1 MQETLKIDGNL
12 NRPDV
17 NFNSVS
23 GELWIS
29 GRSIVENA
37 IRFYEPLVDWIE
49 VYCENPAQITELHL
63 KLEYFNT
70 STSKYLLSIVELLH
84 DLYSSGKEVVIY
96 WYSSDED
103 MLELGEDYD
112 AMIGIPFKFMEY
124 SV

>member
-1 MQETLKIDGNL
+1 
-12 NRPDV
+12 
-17 NFNSVS
+17 
-23 GELWIS
+23 
-29 GRSIVENA
+29 
-37 IRFYEPLVDWIE
+37 
-49 VYCENPAQITELHL
+49 
-63 KLEYFNT
+63 
-70 STSKYLLSIVELLH
+70 VELLH

>member
-1 MQETLKIDGNL
+1 VQETLKIDGNL

-70 STSKYLLSIVELLH
+70 STSK
-84 DLYSSGKEVVIY
+84 
-96 WYSSDED
+96 
-103 MLELGEDYD
+103 
-112 AMIGIPFKFMEY
+112 
-124 SV
+124 